1 MSIRF
6 SCELTD
12 PDTEALLNFLEKLTG
27 NDESRML
34 TVLDCAKDWLKLEAP
49 IPSHR
54 GDAHE
59 KESLVLVDEGDDSIS
74 PSPSQMPALSQQA

>member
-12 PDTEALLNFLEKLTG
+12 PDTEALLCFLERLTD
-27 NDESRML
+27 NNEDRML
-34 TVLDCAKDWLKLEAP
+34 TVLDCAKDWLKLGTP

-59 KESLVLVDEGDDSIS
+59 KSSLVLVDDSVDQAVS
-74 PSPSQMPALSQQA
+74 SLSHTPSLHL